1 MPDDPAP
8 QFGLTF
14 RPYTRLVI
22 TAGLLVLAV
31 SSVVYVIKPNWML
44 KAQLG
49 VGIGLVL
56 LLSAVLLQPNAV
68 HTILLGRSV
77 KYGSNAVVMSLAFVG
92 ILVFINFLS
101 LMGNYE
107 YDLTETGK
115 FTLSEPTIK
124 FLENLAE
131 PVQVFGFFR
140 TGDYRWKLAED
151 YLERYSRYTDQ
162 LTYAFYDPGLEP
174 TLAASYELKNYG
186 LVIVSGIHRHE
197 TPKVDEQ
204 AITNS
209 MMYVIGHG
217 RNSEGKKHLLIPAK
231 VPTKR
236 QLFLT
241 PVQTAF
247 VLLASVVVM
256 PLAVLLA
263 GVRVWWIRR

>member
-1 MPDDPAP
+1 M
-8 QFGLTF
+8 
-14 RPYTRLVI
+14 V
-22 TAGLLVLAV
+22 
-31 SSVVYVIKPNWML
+31 

-49 VGIGLVL
+49 VGFGLVL
-56 LLSAVLLQPNAV
+56 LLLAVLLQPNAV

-92 ILVFINFLS
+92 ILVFINLLS
-101 LMGNYE
+101 LKSNYE

-115 FTLSEPTIK
+115 FTLSDPTIK
-124 FLENLAE
+124 FLENLSE

-140 TGDYRWKLAED
+140 AGDYRWKLAED
-151 YLERYSRYTDQ
+151 YLDRYSRHTNQ

-174 TLAASYELKNYG
+174 TLATSYGLKSYG

-217 RNSEGKKHLLIPAK
+217 RNSKGKNHLFIPAK
-231 VPTKR
+231 APIDR

-241 PVQTAF
+241 PFQTDFA
-247 VLLASVVVM
+247 LLISVVIM

-263 GVRVWWIRR
+263 GVRVWWVRR